1 MSIIQPAL
9 SYQNI
14 LEITDYVNKYR
25 ARHQAPHL
33 SWDNTLVS
41 FAQQWSY
48 YMTVYNIFKHSGN
61 SLYGENISFFEG
73 YGTDPM
79 TLLKL
84 AIDGWYNEVSLYNF
98 DNPGYSS
105 ATGHFTC
112 LVWLSSTRFGMGIS
126 INQSTGQAYISFNT
140 FPPGNII
147 GQFQQNVLPST
158 SYYPEPVPEPLPE
171 QCPLPKPCPI
181 PDPCPLPKPCPIPD
195 PCPLP
200 KPCPQITSNKQL
212 VLGQLSNVISKLN
225 HRYNQSLII
234 RDIYVIISE
243 IRNSSD
249 F

>member
-25 ARHQAPHL
+25 ARHHAPPL

-48 YMTVYNIFKHSGN
+48 YMTAYNIFKHSGN
-61 SLYGENISFFEG
+61 QLYGENISFFEG

-98 DNPGYSS
+98 DNPGFSS

-112 LVWLSSTRFGMGIS
+112 LVWLTSTRFGMGIS
-126 INQSTGQAYISFNT
+126 INQTTGQAYISFNT

-147 GQFQQNVLPST
+147 GQFQQNVLPAS
-158 SYYPEPVPEPLPE
+158 SLPDPNPVPLPNPE
-171 QCPLPKPCPI
+171 
-181 PDPCPLPKPCPIPD
+181 PCPLPEPQEPCPHV
-195 PCPLP
+195 
-200 KPCPQITSNKQL
+200 TSNKQV
-212 VLGQLSNVISKLN
+212 VLSQLINIVNKLN
-225 HRYNQSLII
+225 HRYNPSLII
-234 RDIYVIISE
+234 RDIYAILNQIQT
-243 IRNSSD
+243 SSD

>member
-25 ARHQAPHL
+25 AKHHAPPL

-48 YMTVYNIFKHSGN
+48 YMTAYNIFTHSGN
-61 SLYGENISFFEG
+61 QLYGENISFFEG

-98 DNPGYSS
+98 DNPGFSS

-112 LVWLSSTRFGMGIS
+112 LVWLTSTRFGMGIS
-126 INQSTGQAYISFNT
+126 INQTTGQAYISFNT

-147 GQFQQNVLPST
+147 GQFQQNVLPAS
-158 SYYPEPVPEPLPE
+158 SLPDPNPVPLPNPE
-171 QCPLPKPCPI
+171 
-181 PDPCPLPKPCPIPD
+181 PCPLPEPQEPCPHV
-195 PCPLP
+195 
-200 KPCPQITSNKQL
+200 TSNKQV
-212 VLGQLSNVISKLN
+212 VLSQLLNVVNKLN
-225 HRYNQSLII
+225 HRYNPSLII
-234 RDIYVIISE
+234 RDIYAILNQIQT
-243 IRNSSD
+243 SSD